1 MFMHSPNIQLWFL
14 HAEVV
19 LYMIPVRPT
28 PPPLVPPPPPCGV
41 VRWWLPSPSLC
52 CGGVRRWVCLLWF
65 PPSPPV
71 AWCGFG
77 FSCGGYTTASLGLLW
92 VFGILIPMMM
102 IMMMGM
108 MITIFIINSNIL
120 MFLWLVVGC
129 LLPTCLV
136 TIIALLIV
144 GPLSS

>member
-1 MFMHSPNIQLWFL
+1 MVWGVRVFL
-14 HAEVV
+14 
-19 LYMIPVRPT
+19 
-28 PPPLVPPPPPCGV
+28 
-41 VRWWLPSPSLC
+41 WWLPL
-52 CGGVRRWVCLLWF
+52 
-65 PPSPPV
+65 
-71 AWCGFG
+71 
-77 FSCGGYTTASLGLLW
+77 ASLGLLW

-108 MITIFIINSNIL
+108 MITIFIINSKIL

>member
-1 MFMHSPNIQLWFL
+1 MVWWDPGVGLL
-14 HAEVV
+14 VV
-19 LYMIPVRPT
+19 VPT
-28 PPPLVPPPPPCGV
+28 LPPCGMV
-41 VRWWLPSPSLC
+41 WGVRDCLRWLPL
-52 CGGVRRWVCLLWF
+52 
-65 PPSPPV
+65 
-71 AWCGFG
+71 
-77 FSCGGYTTASLGLLW
+77 ASLGLLW